1 MDNLVIPLKGNHIR
15 RVTIKGGSSS
25 AYLNVRDKA
34 SELIR
39 EKDWFSFDW
48 QFCCI
53 RPKELGAGFKTDW
66 IVYYVNKKLFS
77 ESKKKEAEK
86 IKNKKKMS
94 FINWFNILKN
104 GKQ

>member
-15 RVTIKGGSSS
+15 RVTVKGGSSS
-25 AYLNVRDKA
+25 AYHNIQRTA
-34 SELIR
+34 SELVLK
-39 EKDWFSFDW
+39 KDWYSYEW
-48 QFCCI
+48 IFCCI

-66 IVYYVNKKLFS
+66 IVYYVNMELFDKKI
-77 ESKKKEAEK
+77 KKETEK
-86 IKNKKKMS
+86 IKSNNKMS